1 MTTPSN
7 ISVKQCNDD
16 IDTDYEIIST
26 CINITLFLFGVM
38 YTFFGNFVC
47 LLLKVIMLLRNLF
60 LLL

>member
-47 LLLKVIMLLRNLF
+47 LLLKVMMLLPNL
-60 LLL
+60 